1 MNLFQGVKMAWKS
14 ISMNKMRSFLTMLG
28 IIIGVFAVIALVALG
43 SGATNRISEEM
54 QKLGT
59 NLLSINITGR
69 GAKASLSLS
78 EVQAFT
84 DIAHVQAV
92 SPTLSGRV
100 KAKNGSANS
109 DVSIEGVTSDYETV
123 RDYHV
128 QEGRFLLPIDVDYR
142 QKVALI
148 GTETAKTLF
157 GTADPV
163 GQNVTLNGIRFKVVG
178 LLASKGSS
186 FGGNNDDKILIPITT
201 AERLLATKGI
211 KSVYV
216 RAESQETIDLAIA
229 GLEQALQK
237 KFRGDDDE
245 GYNIFNQ
252 QDALESANTI
262 TNTLS
267 MALGGIAGISLLV
280 GGIGIMNI
288 MLVSVTE
295 RTREIGVRKALGAK
309 KRDILLQFLVESV
322 VLGGFGGILG
332 IASGVGGAT
341 LLGKLLSI
349 QASFSLNVIVI
360 SFVFSLG
367 IGVFFGI
374 YPANKAA
381 KLHPIDALRT

>member
-59 NLLSINITGR
+59 NLLSVNISGR
-69 GAKASLSLS
+69 GAKASLSLA
-78 EVQAFT
+78 EVQSFT
-84 DIAHVQAV
+84 EIAHVQAV
-92 SPTLSGRV
+92 SPTISGRV
-100 KAKNGSANS
+100 KAKNGSTNS
-109 DVSIEGVTSDYETV
+109 DVSIEGITPEYETV

-237 KFRGDDDE
+237 KFRGADDE

-332 IASGVGGAT
+332 IAFGVGGAT

>member
-59 NLLSINITGR
+59 NLLSISISGR
-69 GAKASLSLS
+69 GAQASLSLD
-78 EVQAFT
+78 EVRAFGE
-84 DIAHVQAV
+84 IAHVQAV
-92 SPTLSGRV
+92 SPTISGRI
-100 KAKNGSANS
+100 KAKNGATNS
-109 DVSIEGVTSDYETV
+109 DVSIEGITPEYETV

-148 GTETAKTLF
+148 GTETAKTLY

-229 GLEQALQK
+229 GLEKALQK
-237 KFRGDDDE
+237 KFRGADDE